1 MLTTLRSLNR
11 RSNQHVSEFSTL
23 GMILFGILKKNRKTN
38 VSEVFMLRA
47 LESLPEAWL
56 DRDLTFQLCSQVLN
70 SSQSHSHSA
79 IFSSKSCSQFSSSKF
94 LCHSASALSSLQ
106 HQYLFS
112 LLSPKSTKQFSISFS
127 FSNLQ
132 QQALFSNLQF
142 SISLSFSI
150 SSLQHQS
157 LFSLLSPKSTKH

>member
-23 GMILFGILKKNRKTN
+23 GMILFGILRNNSKTN

-56 DRDLTFQLCSQVLN
+56 DRDLTFQVCSQVLN

-79 IFSSKSCSQFSSSKF
+79 IFNSKPCSQISSSQF
-94 LCHSASALSSLQ
+94 LCHSASAV
-106 HQYLFS
+106 FNT
-112 LLSPKSTKQFSISFS
+112 SPYSHCFHPKVLSTKQFLISFS
-127 FSNLQ
+127 
-132 QQALFSNLQF
+132 
-142 SISLSFSI
+142 
-150 SSLQHQS
+150 
-157 LFSLLSPKSTKH
+157 